1 MKYTANGK
9 YETDRET
16 KIKGGVESRA
26 KETDH
31 YAF

>member
-16 KIKGGVESRA
+16 KIKEGVESRA